1 MSLTAY
7 HNFSHYPRCLAVSL
21 YDGLYNTIQYNNT
34 GFRQVFRPISDWVEI
49 NQYIVDFSS
58 RQRWPLSGDVTVGPE
73 FIAEKKNDMI
83 K

>member
-1 MSLTAY
+1 MPCCQSLLRALD
-7 HNFSHYPRCLAVSL
+7 SS
-21 YDGLYNTIQYNNT
+21 
-34 GFRQVFRPISDWVEI
+34 RQVFRPISDWIEI

-73 FIAEKKNDMI
+73 FIAEKKNGMI

>member
-1 MSLTAY
+1 MCHSRHTIIFPITQDALL
-7 HNFSHYPRCLAVSL
+7 SVS
-21 YDGLYNTIQYNNT
+21 TT
-34 GFRQVFRPISDWVEI
+34 GFRQFFRPISDWVEI

-73 FIAEKKNDMI
+73 FIAEEKNDMI

>member
-1 MSLTAY
+1 MPCCQSLLRALD
-7 HNFSHYPRCLAVSL
+7 SS
-21 YDGLYNTIQYNNT
+21 
-34 GFRQVFRPISDWVEI
+34 RQVFRPISDWTEI

>member
-1 MSLTAY
+1 MSFTAY
-7 HNFSHYPRCLAVSL
+7 HNFPITQDALLSVS
-21 YDGLYNTIQYNNT
+21 TT
-34 GFRQVFRPISDWVEI
+34 CSRQVFRPIPDWIEI